1 MADRKP
7 PRVAGGELET
17 VLALLQYQRESLA
30 RKLSGVS
37 DEAARVRFVDSGT
50 SLLWL
55 AKHMTRAETV
65 WFLVRFAGLD
75 VPIPDDTVLP
85 DDSLEDAVATYR
97 AMWPRVDRIVADASL
112 DDRCARPEPA
122 LDPVNLR
129 WVLMHLLEETARH
142 AGHADIIRELVD
154 GDTGR

>member
-17 VLALLQYQRESLA
+17 VLTLLQYQRESLV
-30 RKLSGVS
+30 RKLSGVG
-37 DEAARVRFVDSGT
+37 DEAARARFVDSDT

-55 AKHMTRAETV
+55 AKHMTKAETV
-65 WFLVRFAGLD
+65 WFLIRFAGLD
-75 VPIPDDTVLP
+75 VVLPDDTVMP
-85 DDSLEDAVATYR
+85 DDSLDEAIATYR
-97 AMWPRVDRIVADASL
+97 ALWPRVDRIVAESSL
-112 DDRCARPEPA
+112 EDLCARPEPA

-142 AGHADIIRELVD
+142 AGHADILRELID

>member
-1 MADRKP
+1 MPDRKP
-7 PRVAGGELET
+7 PRVAASELET

-30 RKLSGVS
+30 GKLTGVS
-37 DEAARVRFVDSGT
+37 DEAARARFVDSDT

-65 WFLVRFAGLD
+65 WFLYRFAGLD
-75 VPIPDDTVLP
+75 VAVPDDTVLP
-85 DDSLEDAVATYR
+85 DDSLEGAVATYR
-97 AMWPRVDRIVADASL
+97 AMWPRVDRIVVGASL
-112 DDRCARPEPA
+112 QDLCARPEPA
-122 LDPVNLR
+122 LAPVNLR

-142 AGHADIIRELVD
+142 AGHADIIRELID

>member
-1 MADRKP
+1 MSDQKP
-7 PRVAGGELET
+7 PRVAGSELET

-30 RKLSGVS
+30 RKLTGVS
-37 DEAARVRFVDSGT
+37 DEAARARFVDSDT

-65 WFLVRFAGLD
+65 WFLHRFAGLD
-75 VPIPDDTVLP
+75 VPVPDDTVLP

-97 AMWPRVDRIVADASL
+97 AMWPRVERIVASASL
-112 DDRCARPEPA
+112 DDLCARPEPA

-142 AGHADIIRELVD
+142 AGHADILRELID

>member
-1 MADRKP
+1 LADQKP

-30 RKLSGVS
+30 RKLTGVS
-37 DEAARVRFVDSGT
+37 HEGARVRFTDSDT

-55 AKHMTRAETV
+55 AKHMTRAETG
-65 WFLVRFAGLD
+65 WFLIRFAGLD
-75 VPIPDDTVLP
+75 LPVPDDTVLP
-85 DDSLEDAVATYR
+85 DDSLDGAVATYR
-97 AMWPRVDRIVADASL
+97 AMWPRVDRIVAAASL

-122 LDPVNLR
+122 LAPVNLR

-142 AGHADIIRELVD
+142 AGHADIIRELID
-154 GDTGR
+154 GDIGR

>member
-1 MADRKP
+1 MPDRKP
-7 PRVAGGELET
+7 PRVAGSELET
-17 VLALLQYQRESLA
+17 VLALLQYQRESLV
-30 RKLSGVS
+30 RKLTGVS
-37 DEAARVRFVDSGT
+37 AEAARVRFVDSDT

-65 WFLVRFAGLD
+65 WFLIRFAGLD
-75 VPIPDDTVLP
+75 LPVPDDTVLP

-97 AMWPRVDRIVADASL
+97 ALWPRVDRIVVDASL
-112 DDRCARPEPA
+112 QDLCARPEPA

>member
-1 MADRKP
+1 
-7 PRVAGGELET
+7 VAGNELET
-17 VLALLQYQRESLA
+17 LSALLAYQRESLA

-37 DEAARVRFVDSGT
+37 DEAARVRFVDTDT

-65 WFLVRFAGLD
+65 WLLIRFAGLD
-75 VPIPDDTVLP
+75 VRPPDDTVLP
-85 DDSLEDAVATYR
+85 EDSLEDAVATYR
-97 AMWPRVDRIVADASL
+97 ALWPRVDRIVACASL

-142 AGHADIIRELVD
+142 AGHADIIRELID
-154 GDTGR
+154 GEVGR

>member
-1 MADRKP
+1 MPDQKP
-7 PRVAGGELET
+7 PRVAGNELET
-17 VLALLQYQRESLA
+17 VVALLQYQRESLV

-37 DEAARVRFVDSGT
+37 DEAARVRFVGSDT

-65 WFLVRFAGLD
+65 WFLQRFAGLD
-75 VPIPDDTVLP
+75 VPVPDDTVLP
-85 DDSLEDAVATYR
+85 HDSLEEAIATYR
-97 AMWPRVDRIVADASL
+97 ALWPRVDRVVAAASL
-112 DDRCARPEPA
+112 DDPCARPEPA
-122 LDPVNLR
+122 LEPVNLR

-154 GDTGR
+154 GETGR

>member
-1 MADRKP
+1 MSDQKP

-30 RKLSGVS
+30 RKLTGVS
-37 DEAARVRFVDSGT
+37 DEAARACFVDSGT

-55 AKHMTRAETV
+55 AKHMTRAETT
-65 WFLVRFAGLD
+65 WFLIRFAGLD
-75 VPIPDDTVLP
+75 VALPDDTVLP
-85 DDSLEDAVATYR
+85 DDSLGDAVAAYR

-112 DDRCARPEPA
+112 DDLCARPEPA
-122 LDPVNLR
+122 LAPVNLR

-142 AGHADIIRELVD
+142 AGHADIIRELID